1 MGRLILLIILMI
13 IAFFLGFFIAKYSKS
28 NGKKEKQTN
37 ATPKLSDLKGK
48 KFKEYIN
55 NLTKHLH

>member
-1 MGRLILLIILMI
+1 MI

-28 NGKKEKQTN
+28 NRKKEEQINT
-37 ATPKLSDLKGK
+37 TPKLSDLKGK